1 MPSFKRLALPLLL
14 ILANPAHAQLAPEPQ
29 DIQVPPG
36 RLFQKGFSLM
46 PPNEK
51 GWQINQRSPYQLML
65 DKPGSGPDE
74 TLMIQALV
82 VRLPPFKSSEEFVQQ
97 VKEVQVN
104 DINLTRVSLMKYDL
118 RPYVKKGRNCVRSH
132 IAAEDRG
139 AFERPDNHG
148 KKLMAEVVSLIC
160 AHPGN
165 RQIGINVTYAHRY
178 YAGGKDDPVFL
189 EKADKLID
197 SVKFTG
203 ISGI

>member
-1 MPSFKRLALPLLL
+1 MKSFKHLAMLPLLAL
-14 ILANPAHAQLAPEPQ
+14 VNPLYAQITPESQ

-46 PPNEK
+46 PLNEK

-74 TLMIQALV
+74 TLMIQALI
-82 VRLPPFKSSEEFVQQ
+82 VRLQPFKSNEEFVQQ
-97 VKEVQVN
+97 VKEVQVS
-104 DINLTRVSLMKYDL
+104 DINLTRVSLTKYDL

-139 AFERPDNHG
+139 AFEKIDNSG
-148 KKLMAEVVSLIC
+148 RKVMAEVVSLIC
-160 AHPGN
+160 AHPKN
-165 RQIGINVTYAHRY
+165 KQIGINVTYAHRY
-178 YAGGKDDPVFL
+178 YMGQKEDPAFL

-203 ISGI
+203 ASGI